1 MSKSDD
7 EIIKEA
13 EEYREKLNELSEVY
27 KNLLKR
33 RTNVEII
40 EPTIMQDRVAVPV
53 DKGTMTVKGTC
64 YEDVLNILCR
74 NGYATNIHTQPC
86 KKNLDEIEHT
96 IVFWKEPFETDQI
109 KGAEE

>member
-1 MSKSDD
+1 MMIEEKKKSDD

-13 EEYREKLNELSEVY
+13 EEFREKHNELNKVY

-33 RTNVEII
+33 QADAEIK

-74 NGYATNIHTQPC
+74 NGYATNIHTEPC
-86 KKNLDEIEHT
+86 KKNLSEIEHT
-96 IVFWKEPFETDQI
+96 IVFWKEPVKTD
-109 KGAEE
+109 